1 MRLDGFKL
9 AVSPFAETVV
19 DRLIVPE
26 KPARLL
32 TVMMVVAGLPACTVT
47 VLALDD
53 TVKSPTPMV
62 IVVVWL
68 RGPLVAVR
76 VTVYVPCVDELKVHV
91 ELAAPPD
98 VNGKAD
104 GAHETFRP
112 VEGLTDSVSETLP
125 AKPPRLVRVT
135 VEDPLPPDW
144 NATLAGFDVI
154 E

>member
-9 AVSPFAETVV
+9 AVSPFAETIV

-26 KPARLL
+26 KPARLV
-32 TVMMVVAGLPACTVT
+32 TVMMVVAELPACTVS
-47 VLALDD
+47 VLVPDD
-53 TVKSPTPMV
+53 MAKSPTPTV

-68 RGPLVAVR
+68 SGPLVAVR
-76 VTVYVPCVDELKVHV
+76 VTVYVPCVDELKAHV

-104 GAHETFRP
+104 GAHETVRP
-112 VEGLTDSVSETLP
+112 VEGLIVSVRDTLP

-135 VEDPLPPDW
+135 VDDPLPPDW
-144 NATLAGFDVI
+144 NATLVGFDVI